1 MFTVVCKIKQLTSFG
16 GVINRIVRR
25 EFKIPFHVQ
34 SCLVAVTLLLAAVES
49 GVLNEIF
56 NLA

>member
-34 SCLVAVTLLLAAVES
+34 SCLVAVTLLLAAVEKWCF
-49 GVLNEIF
+49 E
-56 NLA
+56 